1 MNNQINTQ
9 QLIDF
14 LLNQN
19 KEKSI
24 EISTAYRIYIDYINI
39 HKRHGTLESYNAALK
54 PVLTYLKQRRI
65 ATTSDVTTDL
75 INQYVLYRKP
85 FVKNQTIN
93 REIKYLKA
101 MFNYMIKLNYIDKI
115 NFTYEPLKYVKTK
128 IPRIEDSS
136 IKKILDYFDTSRIET
151 KSKLIFLLIL
161 TTGIRTSEL
170 LNIENKNIDLENNFI
185 KLEFTKNGE
194 SRNIYIVEKV
204 KPLIKAIMTNNKYL
218 FLDNHKN
225 KLSANALRLIFRRLK
240 KELNIDILSPH
251 KLRHYYATNI
261 YNKSLDICLVKE
273 LLGHKSVTMT
283 QIYLDID
290 QRNNQVKNSY
300 YSPLND
306 FRPTD

>member
-1 MNNQINTQ
+1 MNQINTQ

-24 EISTAYRIYIDYINI
+24 ELSTAYRIYMDYIKL
-39 HKRHGTLESYNAALK
+39 HKRHGTLETYNTALK
-54 PVLTYLKQRRI
+54 PVLAFLKKQNI
-65 ATTSDVTTDL
+65 NSSLEITTDV
-75 INQYVLYRKP
+75 INRYVLSRKP

-101 MFNYMIKLNYIDKI
+101 MLNYMIKLNYID
-115 NFTYEPLKYVKTK
+115 NLSFRYEPLKYIKTK
-128 IPRIEDSS
+128 IPRITDES
-136 IKKILDYFDTSRIET
+136 IKKILNYFETSKIET

-161 TTGIRTSEL
+161 TTGIRTTEL
-170 LNIENKNIDLENNFI
+170 LNIENKNIDLKNNII
-185 KLEFTKNGE
+185 KLDFTKNGE
-194 SRNIYIVEKV
+194 SRNIYIVDQI
-204 KPLIKAIMTNNKYL
+204 KPLVIETMNNGIYL
-218 FLDNHKN
+218 FTDNHQN
-225 KLSANALRLIFRRLK
+225 QLTANALRLIFRRLK
-240 KELNIDILSPH
+240 QQLDIDVLSPH

-261 YNKSLDICLVKE
+261 YNKSLDIYLVKE
-273 LLGHKSVTMT
+273 LLGHKSITMT

-290 QRNNQVKNSY
+290 NKDNQVKNSY